1 MNYTQIWNA
10 LKNYAH
16 IFLSFLDQHPY
27 VFIGLLVLLFV
38 SWSCICWKLFR
49 HAPTKAEKKKIV
61 QWFLNGIIIL
71 LSVSFILLLLVMGVG
86 QVI

>member
-1 MNYTQIWNA
+1 MNYTQIWNT

>member
-1 MNYTQIWNA
+1 MNYTQIWNT

-61 QWFLNGIIIL
+61 QWFLNSIIIL

>member
-1 MNYTQIWNA
+1 MSYTQLWNT
-10 LKNYAH
+10 LKHYAH
-16 IFLSFLDQHPY
+16 TFLSFMDQHLY
-27 VFIGLLVLLFV
+27 VFIDLLILLFV

-86 QVI
+86 QVV

>member
-1 MNYTQIWNA
+1 MNYTQIWNT

-49 HAPTKAEKKKIV
+49 HAPTKAEKKKVV
-61 QWFLNGIIIL
+61 QWFLNGIITL

-86 QVI
+86 QGV

>member
-1 MNYTQIWNA
+1 MNYTQIWNT

-38 SWSCICWKLFR
+38 SWSRICWKLFR

-71 LSVSFILLLLVMGVG
+71 LSVSFILLLLVIGVG

>member
-1 MNYTQIWNA
+1 MNYTQIWNT

-61 QWFLNGIIIL
+61 QWFLNGITIL

>member
-1 MNYTQIWNA
+1 MNYSHLWKTLQ
-10 LKNYAH
+10 NYVYN
-16 IFLSFLDQHPY
+16 FLSFMDQHLY
-27 VFIGLLVLLFV
+27 VFIGLLILLFV
-38 SWSCICWKLFR
+38 SWSRICWTLFK

-61 QWFLNGIIIL
+61 QWFLNGLIFL

>member
-1 MNYTQIWNA
+1 MNYTQIWNT

-61 QWFLNGIIIL
+61 QWFLNGMIFL

-86 QVI
+86 QGV

>member
-1 MNYTQIWNA
+1 MNYTQIWNT

-38 SWSCICWKLFR
+38 SWSRICWKLFR
-49 HAPTKAEKKKIV
+49 HAPIKAEKKKIV

>member
-1 MNYTQIWNA
+1 MNYTQIWNT

-86 QVI
+86 QGV

>member
-1 MNYTQIWNA
+1 MNYTQIWNT

-61 QWFLNGIIIL
+61 QWCLNGMIFL
-71 LSVSFILLLLVMGVG
+71 LSISFILLLLVMGVG

>member
-1 MNYTQIWNA
+1 MNYTQIWNT

-27 VFIGLLVLLFV
+27 LFIGLLMLLFV
-38 SWSCICWKLFR
+38 SWSRICWKLFK

>member
-1 MNYTQIWNA
+1 MSYNQIWNT

-16 IFLSFLDQHPY
+16 AFLSFLDQHLY
-27 VFIGLLVLLFV
+27 VFIGLLLLLFF
-38 SWSCICWKLFR
+38 SWSRICWKLFR

>member
-1 MNYTQIWNA
+1 MNYTQIWNT

-49 HAPTKAEKKKIV
+49 HAPTKVEKKKIV

>member
-1 MNYTQIWNA
+1 MNYTQIWNT

-71 LSVSFILLLLVMGVG
+71 LSVSFILLLLVTGVG